1 MSYSRWS
8 NSPWYSFWNTCSGPT
23 RGEQVLSL
31 WYTIDYCKEWTYDE
45 LKSLDLSDLMNE
57 YPGVRYEEI
66 IEAKKYIDAF
76 VADVDGATDQE
87 LLDDY
92 TQYITDELGVDLGEP
107 DVDVNIIKGY
117 N

>member
-1 MSYSRWS
+1 M
-8 NSPWYSFWNTCSGPT
+8 
-23 RGEQVLSL
+23 LSL
-31 WYTIDYCKEWTYDE
+31 WYTLDYCQEWTYDE

-92 TQYITDELGVDLGEP
+92 TQYIIDELGVDLGEP